1 MNAPTEPSDSSAPSP
16 ELSRRLARIA
26 LESLIRQ
33 LPKDQAPVDTD
44 SVRAIEVMLRTA
56 AHRSAWVSNKD
67 AERLASEIVP
77 ALERFEAAKK
87 DPRHPG
93 AGDEQGVLALF
104 RQCAIVSALAG
115 LLAWNPDTDKWS
127 PDTRKELDATR
138 AEARKT
144 LPELGRTLVDQT
156 AVLYSDA
163 DCRVH
168 PFFLHELIVAL
179 QCLESEPWK
188 TGVDEDEKASGD
200 AARLVSDINEQV
212 DESARRVEDE
222 LEKLLANHQLGLD
235 NAGDSVA
242 LAFAAAA
249 IAPTEAGS
257 GGSTRY
263 TRAGL
268 KACLGSYRESMG
280 WEQGR
285 VVCRDEES
293 SPAQRLVVPAAE
305 VYGAV
310 AKAARVS
317 RDENTFLEPGGEDA
331 APEDVLDL
339 LGGGLRLADDSKVD
353 GSMPKGWAADQILD
367 SEEVEIW
374 ATAAVLD
381 LALEADELRHRR
393 DRQSVLEALDA
404 KPAWGED
411 WPSWLEWDDY
421 RDTSDPEL
429 GTRPGILGFIDSEI
443 VAPRRVEP
451 GQTQSKPVI
460 ALLFGPPG
468 TTKTTIA
475 RAVAG
480 GLQWP
485 LVTLS
490 PGNFIEE
497 GLERVEARAGVIF
510 DQLERLSR
518 AVVIFD
524 ECDELFRK
532 RAPQPAT
539 EPFRNVSAFITAS
552 MLPKLQDLHDRGRIV
567 AFICT
572 NFLDSIDP
580 AMRRIGRIDHLIAV
594 PPPNEA
600 QRLQTIKQEL
610 NLGEGEESSH
620 LLVAAE
626 RLAKVTDNF
635 IRGEVVNAARE
646 LRRAGP
652 YKSAK
657 EAKDV
662 AKRIGERRTT
672 INPASQEFL
681 DFKNDQKELSEPHRR
696 GEDDE

>member
-1 MNAPTEPSDSSAPSP
+1 MKAPTEPSDSSAPSP

-33 LPKDQAPVDTD
+33 LPKNRAPVDTD
-44 SVRAIEVMLRTA
+44 SVRAIEVMLRTTA
-56 AHRSAWVSNKD
+56 NRSAWVSNKD

-77 ALERFEAAKK
+77 ALKRFKAAKK
-87 DPRHPG
+87 DPKQPG
-93 AGDEQGVLALF
+93 TGDEQGVLALF
-104 RQCAIVSALAG
+104 RSCAIVNALAS
-115 LLAWNPDTDKWS
+115 LLAWNPDTAKWS
-127 PDTRKELDATR
+127 LDPRKSLDGAKTK
-138 AEARKT
+138 ARKM

-156 AVLYSDA
+156 ADLYSEA
-163 DCRVH
+163 NRRVH

-188 TGVDEDEKASGD
+188 TGAEGAGAGGD
-200 AARLVSDINEQV
+200 AARLVAEINEQIGKW
-212 DESARRVEDE
+212 ARRIEDE

-249 IAPTEAGS
+249 IAPTEAG

-293 SPAQRLVVPAAE
+293 RPPQRLVIPAAE

-317 RDENTFLEPGGEDA
+317 RDENAFLEPGGEDA
-331 APEDVLDL
+331 APEDVLEL

-353 GSMPKGWAADQILD
+353 GSSPKGWAADQILE
-367 SEEVEIW
+367 SKEVEVW

-411 WPSWLEWDDY
+411 WPSFLEWDKY

-429 GTRPGILGFIDSEI
+429 GAKPGILGFVDTEI
-443 VAPRRVEP
+443 VAPRQVEP

-480 GLQWP
+480 GLHWP

-518 AVVIFD
+518 TVVIFD
-524 ECDELFRK
+524 ECDELFRT
-532 RAPQPAT
+532 RTPEPAT

-552 MLPKLQDLHDRGRIV
+552 MLPKLQELHDRGRIV

-600 QRLQTIKQEL
+600 QRLHTIKLEL
-610 NLGEGEESSH
+610 DFGEGEEAED
-620 LLVAAE
+620 LRAGAE
-626 RLAKVTDNF
+626 RLAEVTENF

-646 LRRAGP
+646 LGRGGP

-657 EAKDV
+657 EARKI

-672 INPASQEFL
+672 IDPNSKEFV

-696 GEDDE
+696 GENDE

>member
-1 MNAPTEPSDSSAPSP
+1 MKASTELSGSPTPSP

-26 LESLIRQ
+26 LQSLMRQ

-44 SVRAIEVMLRTA
+44 SVRAVEVMLRTA
-56 AHRSAWVSNKD
+56 ANRSAWVGDKD
-67 AERLASEIVP
+67 AARLASEIIP
-77 ALERFEAAKK
+77 ALERFDPMKK
-87 DPRHPG
+87 DPKHPS
-93 AGDEQGVLALF
+93 AGGEQKVLAWF
-104 RQCAIVSALAG
+104 RHCAIVNALAN
-115 LLAWNPDTDKWS
+115 LLAWNPGTERWS
-127 PDTRKELDATR
+127 PDTRKELDA
-138 AEARKT
+138 AKAAARKR
-144 LPELGRTLVDQT
+144 LPELGRALIDQT
-156 AVLYSDA
+156 AGLHSNPNRRA
-163 DCRVH
+163 H

-179 QCLESEPWK
+179 QSLETEPWK
-188 TGVDEDEKASGD
+188 TGDEGDDDSD
-200 AARLVSDINEQV
+200 AARLVNDAHEQIR
-212 DESARRVEDE
+212 EWARCVEGE

-242 LAFAAAA
+242 LAFSAAA
-249 IAPTEAGS
+249 IAPTEAGG

-268 KACLGSYRESMG
+268 EACLGSYRESMG

-285 VVCRDEES
+285 VVCQDKES
-293 SPAQRLVVPAAE
+293 SPVQRLVVPAAE

-317 RDENTFLEPGGEDA
+317 RDENAFLEPGGEDA
-331 APEDVLDL
+331 APEDVLEL

-353 GSMPKGWAADQILD
+353 GSSPQGWAADQILD
-367 SEEVEIW
+367 SEEVEVW

-411 WPSWLEWDDY
+411 WPSFLEWDDY

-429 GTRPGILGFIDSEI
+429 GTKPGILGFVDSEI

-480 GLQWP
+480 GLRWP

-600 QRLQTIKQEL
+600 QRLQTIKL
-610 NLGEGEESSH
+610 ALDLAEGEEPAN
-620 LLVAAE
+620 LLTGAE

-657 EAKDV
+657 EARDV

-672 INPASQEFL
+672 IDPISTEFV
-681 DFKNDQKELSEPHRR
+681 DFKSDQKELSEPHRR